1 MGCRACPLNEVVA
14 GVMILCK
21 APWAA
26 LKAEKALYII
36 IIIIILI
43 QPGPEFSLFAYW
55 PAYSTAQ
62 YFLVGESRCIACCQY
77 LDKGGEKQFYTKSS
91 FFS

>member
-1 MGCRACPLNEVVA
+1 MSL
-14 GVMILCK
+14 
-21 APWAA
+21 
-26 LKAEKALYII
+26 II
-36 IIIIILI
+36 IINIIIILI

-77 LDKGGEKQFYTKSS
+77 LDKGGEKPLNVID
-91 FFS
+91 

>member
-1 MGCRACPLNEVVA
+1 MRNPIFRPRITFLFQYRV
-14 GVMILCK
+14 L
-21 APWAA
+21 
-26 LKAEKALYII
+26 

-77 LDKGGEKQFYTKSS
+77 LDKGGEKPL
-91 FFS
+91 